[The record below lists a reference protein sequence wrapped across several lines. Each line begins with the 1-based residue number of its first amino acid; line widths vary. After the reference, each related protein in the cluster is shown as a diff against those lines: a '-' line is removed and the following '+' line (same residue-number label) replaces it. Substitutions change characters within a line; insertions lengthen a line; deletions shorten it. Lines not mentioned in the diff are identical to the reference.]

1 MNASTP
7 ETSEAPKWRPLD
19 RTERRVLGVLVE
31 KAKTTPDAYPMTLNG
46 LRTGANQKSNRAPQ
60 MQLEPEEIEDA
71 LERLR
76 EYGAASEVQSD
87 GRVAK
92 YRHYIYAWMG
102 IDKYEAAVMAE
113 LLLRGEQT
121 LGELRGRA
129 ARMEDIPDQSSLK
142 PILQRLMQKQLV
154 IPLTPEGRGQ
164 VITHNL
170 YQPKELERLKEQYAN
185 LSTAGAARSS
195 SPRSESSDQVAE
207 LREEVAQLKQ
217 EVGQLRQIVENLQAA
232 LGE

>member
-1 MNASTP
+1 
-7 ETSEAPKWRPLD
+7 
-19 RTERRVLGVLVE
+19 
-31 KAKTTPDAYPMTLNG
+31 MTLNA
-46 LRTGANQKSNRAPQ
+46 LRTGANQKSNRSPQ
-60 MQLEPEEIEDA
+60 MQLEAEEIEDA

-76 EYGAASEVQSD
+76 EYGASGEVQSD

-92 YRHYIYAWMG
+92 YRHYIYAWMN
-102 IDKYEAAVMAE
+102 IDKYEAAVMTE

-129 ARMEDIPDQSSLK
+129 ARMEDIPDQSALK
-142 PILQRLMQKQLV
+142 PVLQRLMEKQLV

-185 LSTAGAARSS
+185 VSTASARTSASRSDSTDKLTELQAEVAALKTEVS
-195 SPRSESSDQVAE
+195 E
-207 LREEVAQLKQ
+207 LRAMVEELK
-217 EVGQLRQIVENLQAA
+217 AS